1 MGREGWGEI
10 GGVPSL
16 WWPSESSG
24 EPGSQNKAVE
34 EMQREREGTETSFK
48 ALRKSGCAGRREDI
62 AEEGEVG

>member
-1 MGREGWGEI
+1 MFLVS
-10 GGVPSL
+10 GGPLRALMSL
-16 WWPSESSG
+16 AARIKS
-24 EPGSQNKAVE
+24 VE